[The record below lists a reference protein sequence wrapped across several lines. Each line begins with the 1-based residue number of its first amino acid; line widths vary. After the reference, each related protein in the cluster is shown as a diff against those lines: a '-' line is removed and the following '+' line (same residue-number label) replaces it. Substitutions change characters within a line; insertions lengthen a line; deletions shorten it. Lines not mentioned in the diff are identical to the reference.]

1 MLEERDKS
9 VNKMWTRL
17 ELIYLQS
24 LSQSVLIIVC
34 HQALWC
40 HDIMVMTFLYSHNRT
55 QDDVKLKS
63 GPSYKPAL
71 NKVKFE
77 SDIKKTNSKS
87 EIPNTDPKYKKE
99 LICMSPDDELKSYRV
114 LKICRILHYKLLQH
128 QSILRKKDFFLFSA
142 LIQSICREAVISPKP
157 KSTTRSSPVKV

>member
-87 EIPNTDPKYKKE
+87 EIPNTVPKYKN
-99 LICMSPDDELKSYRV
+99 ELKSYWV

-128 QSILRKKDFFLFSA
+128 QSILRKKDFFLLSA